1 MKEPR
6 DGGSAGHSLAAAADL
21 TGSPAV
27 IHEQSDNVAENE
39 PHNFLVLAAHQVAV
53 RVAWI
58 FKTESIIVPAFLDHV
73 GGTAWMRGLLP
84 VLNRFGHS
92 IPPVLRARSLKLAPQ
107 KKWSLAICTLG
118 MALPMLLVAVA
129 WWLWPVPAGAARGDA
144 AWWPWFFLVAYG
156 VFFVMTGLNQLAAN
170 TLTGKLIR
178 ADRRGRLMS
187 AGIIT
192 GAPLA
197 IVAAVVLLPAW
208 LDETTARFDLI
219 FGTCGVLMLLA
230 AASAV
235 WLREPRD
242 AYADDA
248 TGLASR
254 FREAAALLRG
264 DARFQRLCVVAALFG
279 VVMMLFPHYQAVGR
293 RVLALDMTHLLYWVV
308 IQNAG
313 TMICSL
319 LAGPLADRCGN
330 RLAIRWTLAGS
341 TLPPVLAVVLG
352 NLPGEAAGPWFW
364 TVFPLLGLTPV
375 TGRLLVNYS
384 LELADPA
391 HQPAYVSTLGLC
403 IAVPVIL
410 GAGPVGWLIGLVGF
424 NAVLGGGA
432 VLIGLSAVL
441 TFFLAEPRHAA

>member
-1 MKEPR
+1 LADPADARFAAGAQR
-6 DGGSAGHSLAAAADL
+6 DY
-21 TGSPAV
+21 
-27 IHEQSDNVAENE
+27 VAENE

-58 FKTESIIVPAFLDHV
+58 FKTESIIVPAFLDMV

-92 IPPVLRARSLKLAPQ
+92 IPPVLHARRLKLAPQ
-107 KKWSLAICTLG
+107 KKWSLAVCTLG
-118 MALPMLLVAVA
+118 MGLSMLLVAAA
-129 WWLWPVPAGAARGDA
+129 WWLWPVAAGDSHGVRR
-144 AWWPWFFLVAYG
+144 WWPWFFLAAYA

-187 AGIIT
+187 AGVIT

-197 IVAAVVLLPAW
+197 ILAALVLLPAW

-230 AASAV
+230 ALSAI
-235 WLREPRD
+235 WLREPHD
-242 AYADDA
+242 AYADEE
-248 TGLASR
+248 TGLISR
-254 FREAAALLRG
+254 FREATVLLRR
-264 DARFQRLCVVAALFG
+264 DARFRRLCVVAALFG

-293 RVLALDMTHLLYWVV
+293 KVLRLDMTHLLYWVV

-313 TMICSL
+313 TMVCSL

-330 RLAIRWTLAGS
+330 RLALRWTLAGS
-341 TLPPVLAVVLG
+341 TLPPVLAIVLG
-352 NLPGEAAGPWFW
+352 NLPSEAAGPWFW
-364 TVFPLLGLTPV
+364 TVFPLVGLTPV
-375 TGRLLVNYS
+375 AGKLLVNYS
-384 LELADPA
+384 LELAEPV

-403 IAVPVIL
+403 IAMPVIL
-410 GAGPVGWLIGLVGF
+410 GAGLVGWLIGEIGF
-424 NAVLGGGA
+424 DAVLAGGA
-432 VLIGLSAVL
+432 FLIGLSAVL
-441 TFFLAEPRHAA
+441 TFFLAEPRHAG